1 MSDII
6 GDAMSILGGSK
17 KKAPAPAS
25 APAPA
30 RGHAGTHGHAPT
42 RTPVSIMEST
52 PQVNINEMID
62 TAERRVKS
70 ELARY
75 GLLHARLLEA
85 RELLNAGSDKN
96 LVEGRVKFALNEAKV
111 TLK

>member
-1 MSDII
+1 
-6 GDAMSILGGSK
+6 
-17 KKAPAPAS
+17 
-25 APAPA
+25 
-30 RGHAGTHGHAPT
+30 
-42 RTPVSIMEST
+42 
-52 PQVNINEMID
+52 
-62 TAERRVKS
+62 VKS

-85 RELLNAGSDKN
+85 RELLNAGSNKN

>member
-30 RGHAGTHGHAPT
+30 RGHAPT

-52 PQVNINEMID
+52 PQVNISEMID

-96 LVEGRVKFALNEAKV
+96 LIEGRVKFALNEAKV

>member
-30 RGHAGTHGHAPT
+30 RGHAPTH
-42 RTPVSIMEST
+42 TPVSIMEST
-52 PQVNINEMID
+52 PQVNISEMID

-96 LVEGRVKFALNEAKV
+96 LIEGRVKFALNEAKV

>member
-6 GDAMSILGGSK
+6 GQAMGILGGGK
-17 KKAPAPAS
+17 KKDAPAPAGAPTRPHAS
-25 APAPA
+25 APA
-30 RGHAGTHGHAPT
+30 
-42 RTPVSIMEST
+42 RTPVMLNETQASQT
-52 PQVNINEMID
+52 NIHEMLDI
-62 TAERRVKS
+62 AERRVKT

-85 RELLNAGSDKN
+85 RELLKAGSDKN

>member
-6 GDAMSILGGSK
+6 GQAMGILGGGK
-17 KKAPAPAS
+17 KKDAPVSARTPAT
-25 APAPA
+25 APA
-30 RGHAGTHGHAPT
+30 RTGAPT
-42 RTPVSIMEST
+42 RTHAPATLSET
-52 PQVNINEMID
+52 TAQANIHEMLDI
-62 TAERRVKS
+62 AERRVKS

-85 RELLNAGSDKN
+85 RELLKAGSDKN

>member
-6 GDAMSILGGSK
+6 GQAMGILGGGK
-17 KKAPAPAS
+17 KDKAPTKQVVKESAPARTPAPAPV
-25 APAPA
+25 PA
-30 RGHAGTHGHAPT
+30 RTPAGE
-42 RTPVSIMEST
+42 V
-52 PQVNINEMID
+52 NEMLD

-85 RELLNAGSDKN
+85 RELLKNGSDGV
-96 LVEGRVKFALNEAKV
+96 LVENRIRFALNEAKV
-111 TLK
+111 TIK

>member
-6 GDAMSILGGSK
+6 GQAMGILGGGK
-17 KKAPAPAS
+17 KDKAPTKQVVKES
-25 APAPA
+25 APA
-30 RGHAGTHGHAPT
+30 
-42 RTPVSIMEST
+42 RTPAGEV
-52 PQVNINEMID
+52 NEMLD

-85 RELLNAGSDKN
+85 RELLKNGSDGV
-96 LVEGRVKFALNEAKV
+96 LVENRIRFALNEAKV
-111 TLK
+111 TIK

>member
-17 KKAPAPAS
+17 KKAPAPAG

-30 RGHAGTHGHAPT
+30 RT
-42 RTPVSIMEST
+42 RTPVSIVESA

-85 RELLNAGSDKN
+85 RELLNAGSNKN
-96 LVEGRVKFALNEAKV
+96 LIEGRFKFALNEAKV